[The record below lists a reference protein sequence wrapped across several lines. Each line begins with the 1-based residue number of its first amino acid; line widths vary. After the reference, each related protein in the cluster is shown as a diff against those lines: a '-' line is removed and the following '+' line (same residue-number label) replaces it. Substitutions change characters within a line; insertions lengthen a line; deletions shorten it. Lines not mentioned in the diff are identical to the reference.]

1 MNHPIDLWPWAIL
14 VGLAVFAFVML
25 GPVLAGLLLIVFI
38 IVMVANLLSPR

>member
-1 MNHPIDLWPWAIL
+1 MNHPIDPGRAIL

>member
-1 MNHPIDLWPWAIL
+1 MNHPFDLWPWAIL
-14 VGLAVFAFVML
+14 VGLSVFAFVML